1 VYIRDKKQLPGNN
14 QYMEPVE
21 WLRAVRQE
29 LGSDI
34 VFALDSALMCE
45 GAYLGRTDEWVI
57 WIYGNPKLE
66 KYNGVCVIGDSVSD
80 HEVETRNGLR
90 YTCFNRTLND
100 SLANESILDMQGI
113 TEALSRYYSTHQ
125 DSFTGIF
132 PDPEYS
138 AGFERL
144 AEDARSYYDD

>member
-1 VYIRDKKQLPGNN
+1 MQMFIRETIKILNSSCK
-14 QYMEPVE
+14 
-21 WLRAVRQE
+21 
-29 LGSDI
+29 
-34 VFALDSALMCE
+34 
-45 GAYLGRTDEWVI
+45 I
-57 WIYGNPKLE
+57 WIYGDPKLE
-66 KYNGVCVIGDSVSD
+66 KYNGVCVIGESVSD